1 MLDNGLSRYKILK
14 IKRRTT
20 LRRNIFVLSALLVCL
35 GLLVSCSRENALL
48 IVSVNEG
55 KPVNSDLADFGIFKD
70 ATDPEAEPEYIS
82 VTPDDVVPI
91 ELSYSEIGLGLPTW
105 RPYTA
110 HITKAT
116 ITFTKVLGEAPEV
129 LPKVESR
136 VNISVI
142 SDPKGKKSTKGYIT
156 LIPAIWK
163 DEVFGAGA
171 SSPDELSNEAT
182 LKAKIKLEGV
192 DKATGASITA
202 ETEILVNIGNF
213 WDDPS
218 RIGD

>member
-55 KPVNSDLADFGIFKD
+55 KPVESDLTDFGVFKD
-70 ATDPEAEPEYIS
+70 PTDPEAEPEFVT
-82 VTPDDVVPI
+82 VTPEDVIPI
-91 ELSYSEIGLGLPTW
+91 ELRYTQIGVGLPTW
-105 RPYTA
+105 RPYIA
-110 HITKAT
+110 KITKAT

-129 LPKVESR
+129 LPKVESK

-142 SDPKGKKSTKGYIT
+142 SDPEGKKTTKGYIT
-156 LIPAIWK
+156 LIPALWK
-163 DEVFGAGA
+163 EEVFGGGA
-171 SSPDELSNEAT
+171 SDPTELSTDAT
-182 LKAKIKLEGV
+182 LIAKIKLEGT
-192 DKATGASITA
+192 DESTGEDLTA
-202 ETEILVNIGNF
+202 ETTVLVNIGNL
-213 WDDPS
+213 WDEPT
-218 RIGD
+218 RIGE